1 MKERLRNDQRLFF
14 GFKPMRCY
22 TLSCSFGD
30 DGRLMKGVGASK
42 VARRTP
48 WTGRRRTRRGRENVT
63 TSSKS
68 DEMGRTASREVAKG
82 AMRLNDEDEG
92 RGFSVWGRRGL
103 MLK

>member
-1 MKERLRNDQRLFF
+1 MQRQSGRRLRESMEAGRRGNEGEVEERSETFFF

-42 VARRTP
+42 AARRTP

-68 DEMGRTASREVAKG
+68 DEMG
-82 AMRLNDEDEG
+82 
-92 RGFSVWGRRGL
+92 
-103 MLK
+103 